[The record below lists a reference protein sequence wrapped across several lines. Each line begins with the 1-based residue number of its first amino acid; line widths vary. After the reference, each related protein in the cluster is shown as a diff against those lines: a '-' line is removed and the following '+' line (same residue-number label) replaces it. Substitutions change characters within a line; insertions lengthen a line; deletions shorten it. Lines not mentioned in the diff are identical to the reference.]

1 MELSGEWE
9 NQNGSVLSIGPV
21 ENGAFGGSF
30 VSAKGR
36 AARDRRYAVTGV
48 VNGPLVAFAVNF
60 ADAETDLGSI
70 SNFTGRLEGDFLHT
84 VWVLARAFEDA
95 ERTKPTQPW
104 NTFLVNA
111 DRFERRGCAAARVM
125 LSRH

>member
-9 NQNGSVLSIGPV
+9 NQNGSVLTIGAV
-21 ENGAFGGSF
+21 EDGAFTGTF

-36 AARDRRYAVTGV
+36 AARGRRYQVAGV
-48 VNGPLVAFAVNF
+48 VNGALVAFAVSF
-60 ADAETDLGSI
+60 TDEDDNLGSI
-70 SNFTGRLEGDFLHT
+70 SNFTGRLEDGVLHT

-111 DRFERRGCAAARVM
+111 DRFVRRR
-125 LSRH
+125 

>member
-9 NQNGSVLSIGPV
+9 NQNGSVLTIGTV
-21 ENGAFGGSF
+21 DGGLFHGTF

-36 AARDRRYAVTGV
+36 AARDRRYPVNGV
-48 VNGPLVAFAVNF
+48 VNGSLIAFAVNF
-60 ADAETDLGSI
+60 VDQGVNLHSV
-70 SNFTGRLEGDFLHT
+70 SNFSGRVHDGVLHT
-84 VWVLARAFEDA
+84 VWILAREFEDA

-111 DRFERRGCAAARVM
+111 DRFEKRA
-125 LSRH
+125 

>member
-1 MELSGEWE
+1 MELNGQWE
-9 NQNGSVLSIGPV
+9 NQNGSILRIDEVGD
-21 ENGAFGGSF
+21 GTFRGTF

-36 AARDRRYAVTGV
+36 AARDRHYAVRGT
-48 VNGPLVAFAVNF
+48 VNGELVAFAVNF
-60 ADAETDLGSI
+60 ANASGPADTEQDDANLQSI
-70 SNFTGRLEGDFLHT
+70 SNFTGRLQGDVLHT

-111 DRFERRGCAAARVM
+111 DRFVKIG
-125 LSRH
+125 

>member
-9 NQNGSVLSIGPV
+9 NQNGSVLTIEPV
-21 ENGAFGGSF
+21 ENGTFGGSF

-36 AARDRRYAVTGV
+36 AAQDRRYAVIGV

-70 SNFTGRLEGDFLHT
+70 SNFTGRLEGDVLHT
-84 VWVLARAFEDA
+84 VWVLARTFEDA

-111 DRFERRGCAAARVM
+111 DRFERRG
-125 LSRH
+125 